1 MSDEIGGDGDGP
13 WLNYLAALF
22 CVISGNTL
30 GDSTLQCL
38 CYSVICSSV
47 SISEEGKG
55 TCLHVCCFKV
65 FSRHVPRNAKRRLLE
80 SVTREPMQIIC
91 KCVEPIINFHK
102 Q

>member
-1 MSDEIGGDGDGP
+1 MVHGQIKIRWP
-13 WLNYLAALF
+13 H
-22 CVISGNTL
+22 
-30 GDSTLQCL
+30 
-38 CYSVICSSV
+38 YSVLFPATLLEIPVCSVFVIQLLCSSV

-55 TCLHVCCFKV
+55 TCLQVCCFKV
-65 FSRHVPRNAKRRLLE
+65 LSRHVPRNAKRRLLE